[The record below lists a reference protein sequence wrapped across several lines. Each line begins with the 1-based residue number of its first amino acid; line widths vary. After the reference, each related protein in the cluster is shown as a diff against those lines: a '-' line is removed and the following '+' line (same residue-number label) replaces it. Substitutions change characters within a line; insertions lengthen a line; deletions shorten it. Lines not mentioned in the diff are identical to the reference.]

1 MAVSSISETYG
12 SDPAGTGDINSNF
25 VERNFLV
32 VTDSKSTTNVDIIL
46 SYEWAASD
54 VPVYGDAHPKDSAL
68 TCKGVRLD
76 RKNASPRHW
85 VATARYDT
93 APVSIEERQRIA
105 NPNPINRDARVSVR
119 TLFREE
125 SRIVDADSDVIA
137 NSAGELYEPEVFEIA
152 SDVWVVRQNVA
163 TISSDWKA
171 RQNTRNDAMVTITDG
186 ATEFVI
192 IEGTGLLRRLD
203 IGELANESGIAYY
216 PVEAEIEIRETAD
229 DWRIDKIDAGF
240 HYLSGS
246 TLKKIMVEDS
256 SGNSVPAAV
265 EVPLNGSGGLL
276 GTPEDSTSFSHNYFT
291 RYKTASWSI
300 LPFVE
305 A

>member
-1 MAVSSISETYG
+1 MRILSIDEIAG

-25 VERNFLV
+25 AERSFLV
-32 VTDSKSTTNVDIIL
+32 VTDSKLMTNVDIIL
-46 SYEWAASD
+46 SYDWAASII
-54 VPVYGDAHPKDSAL
+54 PVYGDVHPKYFFL

-76 RKNASPRHW
+76 RKGSAPRHW

-93 APVSIEERQRIA
+93 APVPIEERQRVA

-125 SRIVDADSDVIA
+125 ARIVDADGEVIA
-137 NSAGELYEPEVFEIA
+137 NSAGELYEPEVFEVA
-152 SDVWVVRQNVA
+152 ADVWIVRQNVA
-163 TISSDWKA
+163 SITSTWKSL
-171 RQNTRNDAMVTITDG
+171 QNKRNDALVTITDG
-186 ATEFVI
+186 VTTYEIAT
-192 IEGTGLLRRLD
+192 GTGLLRRLD
-203 IGELANESGIAYY
+203 IGELAYENNVAYY

-240 HYLSGS
+240 HYMDGG
-246 TLKKIMVEDS
+246 TLKKVMVQDS
-256 SGNSVPAAV
+256 TGNNVPAAT

-276 GTPEDSTSFSHNYFT
+276 ATPDDPSTFSHNYFT
-291 RYKTASWSI
+291 RYKTASWTD